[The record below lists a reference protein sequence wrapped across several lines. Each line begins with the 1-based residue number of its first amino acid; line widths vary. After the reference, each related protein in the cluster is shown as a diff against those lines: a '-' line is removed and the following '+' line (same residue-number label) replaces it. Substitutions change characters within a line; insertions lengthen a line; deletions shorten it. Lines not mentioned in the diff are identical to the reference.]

1 MDEDPT
7 STLSFLY
14 GTLSRPQNNSDR
26 YEQVHFVDVKNKAK
40 KKKKKRKLCWDR
52 VDCTTSMEFGGPE
65 IQLFYSLNFNSLIYK
80 KGLNVCLFALI

>member
-1 MDEDPT
+1 MCSDEPLDMWERERACMDEDPT

-40 KKKKKRKLCWDR
+40 KKKEKKTLL
-52 VDCTTSMEFGGPE
+52 G
-65 IQLFYSLNFNSLIYK
+65 
-80 KGLNVCLFALI
+80 

>member
-40 KKKKKRKLCWDR
+40 KKKEILIALFSNLYNIQTLNYSVFSHAKQKIH
-52 VDCTTSMEFGGPE
+52 FG
-65 IQLFYSLNFNSLIYK
+65 F
-80 KGLNVCLFALI
+80 

>member
-40 KKKKKRKLCWDR
+40 KKKEKKTLL
-52 VDCTTSMEFGGPE
+52 G
-65 IQLFYSLNFNSLIYK
+65 
-80 KGLNVCLFALI
+80 

>member
-40 KKKKKRKLCWDR
+40 KKKRK
-52 VDCTTSMEFGGPE
+52 E
-65 IQLFYSLNFNSLIYK
+65 NSAGIE
-80 KGLNVCLFALI
+80 